1 MNHRKMLPLL
11 GLILLVGCADTQT
24 GSANRISAAHT
35 GHAMQLFQGSVT
47 SVREVTIQ
55 DNSGNNVAGAVGG
68 AVIGGLAGNTLG
80 GGSGRRLATAGGAV
94 AGAAAGQAVQSGWA
108 RSEGVELIIRPD
120 NGNEFAVVQRLG
132 ETPFFVG
139 QRVNVLSQG
148 GNVVISPMLAQNAP
162 GLNE

>member
-1 MNHRKMLPLL
+1 M
-11 GLILLVGCADTQT
+11 
-24 GSANRISAAHT
+24 
-35 GHAMQLFQGSVT
+35 
-47 SVREVTIQ
+47 IQ
-55 DNSGNNVAGAVGG
+55 DDSSNHVAGAVGG
-68 AVIGGLAGNTLG
+68 AVIGGFAGNTLG

-132 ETPFFVG
+132 ETQFFVG

-148 GNVVISPMLAQNAP
+148 GNVVISPMLAQN
-162 GLNE
+162 